1 MRKILLFFIVLFN
14 FSSKLAA
21 QQVATYAQYM
31 FNGLAINPAYAGSQD
46 ALSASFLERF
56 QNVGLKGAPQTETFS
71 LHSPLV
77 NKRVALGFLVV
88 HDKIGVIDQTGMN
101 LIYAYRIPI
110 SKNSVLSLGIQGGAS
125 FYKADYSSL
134 LLLQNPDP
142 VFSDNVRQVRPNI
155 GAGVYY
161 YSKLGYLGLSM
172 PHMLN
177 NVFNTGGVIVYQNIP
192 IIFNG
197 GYVFTLNRMLKMKPN
212 FLLKILDGRTVE
224 FDVNA
229 NVLFDEVLWVGVS
242 YKSSKTVALLT
253 EFQISDQFRFGY
265 SYQITAG
272 PIRTADLGS
281 HELLVNYRFKYFKKG
296 VVTPRYF

>member
-1 MRKILLFFIVLFN
+1 MRKILLIILF
-14 FSSKLAA
+14 SISLKVSA

-46 ALSASFLERF
+46 ALSTSFLERF

-71 LHSPLV
+71 IHSPLV
-77 NKRVALGFLVV
+77 NKRVGLGLLVV
-88 HDKIGVIDQTGMN
+88 HDKVGVIDQTGVN
-101 LIYAYRIPI
+101 AIYAYRIPMNNNAI
-110 SKNSVLSLGIQGGAS
+110 LSLGIQGGVS
-125 FYKADYSSL
+125 MYRADYSQL

-142 VFSDNVRQVRPNI
+142 VFNQNVRQTRPNI

-161 YSKLGYLGLSM
+161 YNKLGYLGLSM
-172 PHMLN
+172 PSMLN
-177 NVFNTGGVIVYQNIP
+177 NVFNTGGPTVYQNIP

-197 GYVFTLNRMLKMKPN
+197 GYVFTLNRMLKLKPN
-212 FLLKILDGRTVE
+212 FLLKIMDGRTVE

-229 NVLFDEVLWVGVS
+229 SMLFDEVLWFGVS
-242 YKSSKTVALLT
+242 YKSSKTVAMLMEL
-253 EFQISDQFRFGY
+253 QISDQFRFGY

-272 PIRTADLGS
+272 PLRVADVGS
-281 HELLVNYRFKYFKKG
+281 HEVLLNYRFKYYKKG

>member
-1 MRKILLFFIVLFN
+1 MRKTLLIIV
-14 FSSKLAA
+14 FSISLKVSA

-46 ALSASFLERF
+46 ALSTSFLERF

-71 LHSPLV
+71 IHSPLV
-77 NKRVALGFLVV
+77 NKRVGLGLLVV
-88 HDKIGVIDQTGMN
+88 HDKVGVIDQTGVN
-101 LIYAYRIPI
+101 AIYAYRIPMNNKAI
-110 SKNSVLSLGIQGGAS
+110 LSLGIQGGVS
-125 FYKADYSSL
+125 MYRADYSQL

-142 VFSDNVRQVRPNI
+142 VFNQNVRQTRPNI

-161 YSKLGYLGLSM
+161 YNKLGYLGLSM
-172 PHMLN
+172 PSMLN
-177 NVFNTGGVIVYQNIP
+177 NVFNTGGPTVYQNIP

-197 GYVFTLNRMLKMKPN
+197 GYVFTLNRMLKLKPN
-212 FLLKILDGRTVE
+212 FLLKIMDGRTVE

-229 NVLFDEVLWVGVS
+229 NMLFDEVLWFGVS
-242 YKSSKTVALLT
+242 YKSSKTVAMLT
-253 EFQISDQFRFGY
+253 ELQISDQFRFGY

-272 PIRTADLGS
+272 PLRVADLGS
-281 HELLVNYRFKYFKKG
+281 HEVLLNYRFKYYKKG

>member
-1 MRKILLFFIVLFN
+1 MKRTLLIIIV
-14 FSSKLAA
+14 FSISAGASA

-71 LHSPLV
+71 VHSPLV
-77 NKRVALGFLVV
+77 NKRIGLGLLVV
-88 HDKIGVIDQTGMN
+88 HDKVGVIDQTGVN
-101 LIYAYRIPI
+101 AIYAYRIPM
-110 SKNSVLSLGIQGGAS
+110 NNNAVLSLGLQAGAS
-125 FYKADYSSL
+125 MYKADYSQL

-142 VFSDNVRQVRPNI
+142 VFNQNIRQTRPNF
-155 GAGVYY
+155 GAGIYY
-161 YSKLGYLGLSM
+161 YNKLGYLGLSM
-172 PHMLN
+172 PSMLN
-177 NVFNTGGVIVYQNIP
+177 NVFNTGGPTVYQNIP

-197 GYVFTLNRMLKMKPN
+197 GYVFTLNRMLKLKPN
-212 FLLKILDGRTVE
+212 FLLKIMDGRTVE

-229 NVLFDEVLWVGVS
+229 NMLFDEVLWFGVS
-242 YKSSKTVALLT
+242 YKSSKTVAMLT
-253 EFQISDQFRFGY
+253 ELQISDQFRFGY

-272 PIRTADLGS
+272 PLRVADLGS
-281 HELLVNYRFKYFKKG
+281 HEVLLNYRFKYFKKG